1 MCCSLEIDTQAKLR
15 KYEDREVFTGKYQRN
30 TRKNMLLAW
39 ALCDDT
45 AYMMSEPNINPFDD
59 IRDLVASI
67 PAPQDAAA
75 TALKSKLT
83 SAADGLK
90 PLGRLDDVVAW
101 LAAWQGRENPQI
113 NTPLVAVF
121 VGAHE
126 VARGVTGGDPVA
138 RAKQR
143 VEAVSTGKTAVRGIS
158 SAQGAAF
165 KIYEMGIE
173 EPAADMRTEA
183 SLSEHGCAQAI
194 AFGMEVVSEGADL
207 IVLGNAGL
215 GTATAAAGIARGLY
229 GGAAE
234 YWAGGTGE
242 VAKHRIEAV
251 GIATHFHSSRL
262 HDPLEI
268 LRCFGG
274 RDIAGMVGAI
284 LAARHQKIPV
294 LLDGYAVC
302 AAAAILHALDPKAIE
317 HCLAAHITT
326 EPAHGALLDRI
337 GKKPLL
343 DLGLGIGDGSGAAL
357 AIGVLKAAA
366 AGSSELSG

>member
-1 MCCSLEIDTQAKLR
+1 MVILHAMSTQ
-15 KYEDREVFTGKYQRN
+15 
-30 TRKNMLLAW
+30 
-39 ALCDDT
+39 
-45 AYMMSEPNINPFDD
+45 NINPFDD

-67 PAPQDAAA
+67 PAPQDEAAS
-75 TALKSKLT
+75 ALKSRLAT
-83 SAADGLK
+83 ATEGLK
-90 PLGRLDDVVAW
+90 PLGRLGDVVAW
-101 LAAWQGRENPQI
+101 LAAWQGRENPQVDK
-113 NTPLVAVF
+113 PLVAVF
-121 VGAHE
+121 VGSHK
-126 VARGVTGGDPVA
+126 VAEDVTGGDPVA
-138 RAKQR
+138 LAKQR
-143 VEAVSTGKTAVRGIS
+143 VEAVSTGKTAVHGIA

-165 KIYEMGIE
+165 KIYEMGID
-173 EPAADMRTEA
+173 EPAADMRTAA
-183 SLSEHGCAQAI
+183 SLSERECAQAI

-234 YWAGGTGE
+234 YWAGGYGE
-242 VAKHRIEAV
+242 AATRRIEAV
-251 GIATHFHSSRL
+251 GIATHFHKDIL
-262 HDPLEI
+262 NDPLEV

-302 AAAAILHALDPKAIE
+302 AAAAILHALDPKSIE

-357 AIGVLKAAA
+357 AIGILKAAA
-366 AGSSELSG
+366 VGSRQLAAS